1 MKDLGKTSYNKIRY
15 NISLEEISSN
25 QENFIE
31 KMLRNLYFD
40 SKPLVHL
47 MILTRVKEKWRRA
60 YISINILGN
69 DRLVFST

>member
-47 MILTRVKEKWRRA
+47 MILTGVQEK
-60 YISINILGN
+60 
-69 DRLVFST
+69 